1 MKLRNIISSIHM
13 PYRKVMYV
21 VATCGSLF
29 LYVIDWLPFSL
40 YFLRYVSVSIL
51 LGVALYFSFWMYKAG
66 YRKQALLVAIVG
78 VALFAVSIV
87 IFKWAYDSL
96 YKLGYR

>member
-1 MKLRNIISSIHM
+1 MKLRDIISSIHM

-21 VATCGSLF
+21 VAACGSII

-40 YFLRYVSVSIL
+40 YFLRYISVAIL
-51 LGVALYFSFWMYKAG
+51 LAVALYFSFWMYKAG

-78 VALFAVSIV
+78 VALFAIAIV
-87 IFKWAYDSL
+87 IFKWAYDELSR
-96 YKLGYR
+96 LGYQ

>member
-21 VATCGSLF
+21 VAAFGSIF

-51 LGVALYFSFWMYKAG
+51 LAVALYFSFWMYKAG
-66 YRKQALLVAIVG
+66 YKKQSLLMAIVG
-78 VALFAVSIV
+78 VTLFAIAIV
-87 IFKWAYDSL
+87 IFKWAYDTL
-96 YKLGYR
+96 YGLGYQ